1 MIRLFFDQIAIKK
14 TETVT
19 SLSFGL
25 SDCKMVQLKTVGSEK
40 SVGKGLTSWLLL
52 VMSNCVF
59 FTFPYSILCQVWY
72 LIVSIP
78 DLCPISYFVRVM
90 IKKFLA
96 PWTSGYQ
103 GMKIWSLIFNIISL
117 QCNALRPSLFELSY
131 PFKIEG
137 LFLVS
142 QVFIYCI

>member
-1 MIRLFFDQIAIKK
+1 MTEKRQTLFNRTLFYQIAIKK

-40 SVGKGLTSWLLL
+40 NVGKGLTSWLLF

-78 DLCPISYFVRVM
+78 DLCPISYIVRVM

-96 PWTSGYQ
+96 P
-103 GMKIWSLIFNIISL
+103 
-117 QCNALRPSLFELSY
+117 
-131 PFKIEG
+131 
-137 LFLVS
+137 
-142 QVFIYCI
+142 